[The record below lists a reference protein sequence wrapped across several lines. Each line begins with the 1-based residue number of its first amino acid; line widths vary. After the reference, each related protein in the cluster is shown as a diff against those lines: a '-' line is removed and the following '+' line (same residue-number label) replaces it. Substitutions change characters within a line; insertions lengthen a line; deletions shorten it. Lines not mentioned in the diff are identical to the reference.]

1 MKKLLLIMTTGL
13 LLHSCGNKPK
23 QIYIDTDYT
32 SHYSMETEDVIR
44 VPYEERGGV
53 KHLKVKVNGMELTMI
68 LDPGSSNTLI
78 SKAEA
83 DYMYAKG
90 WLTDTH
96 FMGTQQARI
105 ADGSIIENQI
115 VILDEIVIGEKISC
129 KNVEASIAE
138 NVTAPLLLGNEV
150 LDRVASYTVDNINKV
165 IEFKLKQR

>member
-1 MKKLLLIMTTGL
+1 MTTGL

-32 SHYSMETEDVIR
+32 SQYSMETEDVIR

-90 WLTDTH
+90 
-96 FMGTQQARI
+96 
-105 ADGSIIENQI
+105 
-115 VILDEIVIGEKISC
+115 
-129 KNVEASIAE
+129 
-138 NVTAPLLLGNEV
+138 
-150 LDRVASYTVDNINKV
+150 
-165 IEFKLKQR
+165 